1 MDLARYDAND
11 AYILEELR
19 REYQASDAKG
29 RIRLLKRLHRAAPN
43 MGVPLVVALMA
54 LEDPH
59 VEVRQWIARHGESLT
74 SGADPTLSLL
84 ATVLEPLGG
93 FQPGEDTLADKLKND
108 PDPFVRACLREN
120 PEVFNFIL
128 ADSWKQAFAEAT
140 HLERLALMRNPKVH
154 AGLIERVFDCEDNEL
169 GVAPNERSE
178 LVMAYLTNAEAL
190 KPSRGLGTR
199 DWPEKA
205 ATFWESGDWH
215 AIERHF
221 SRLWTLIAK
230 WPGDTGDIQSWV
242 YRVVGA
248 PDQTRAEIYRSCDV
262 PGWRL
267 AILESCDE
275 DDTETLALG
284 SADLDA
290 GCCQLAY
297 SKIPR
302 LGDEAL
308 LSLLQGDDR
317 GALCGLAVNTS
328 LPLAWLEKVRDRLR
342 ELDDPGVAWAEET
355 MKGLERAAAP
365 TEPRELFGH
374 EGRRGHFMDD
384 KMDFIGKRLLALEEE
399 TTKGLREIGDAIG
412 GVRMRVRALSAM
424 VIIGALGVVLF
435 LLYR

>member
-59 VEVRQWIARHGESLT
+59 VEVRQWIARHGEFLT

-93 FQPGEDTLADKLKND
+93 FQPGEGTLADKLKND

-154 AGLIERVFDCEDNEL
+154 ADLIERVFDCEDNEL

-190 KPSRGLGTR
+190 KPSRGLGTGAR
-199 DWPEKA
+199 RLRPSGNRGIGTLSRGTFRDCGHSSQSGLGTPGTSSRGCIELWAHPTRPGLKYIGLVMCLGGDWPSLRA
-205 ATFWESGDWH
+205 AMRTIRKPSP
-215 AIERHF
+215 
-221 SRLWTLIAK
+221 S
-230 WPGDTGDIQSWV
+230 
-242 YRVVGA
+242 
-248 PDQTRAEIYRSCDV
+248 
-262 PGWRL
+262 
-267 AILESCDE
+267 
-275 DDTETLALG
+275 
-284 SADLDA
+284 
-290 GCCQLAY
+290 
-297 SKIPR
+297 
-302 LGDEAL
+302 EAL
-308 LSLLQGDDR
+308 TSM
-317 GALCGLAVNTS
+317 LAVVSSRIRKSPVLGTRPCCLS
-328 LPLAWLEKVRDRLR
+328 FRAMTGVPSVGWL
-342 ELDDPGVAWAEET
+342 
-355 MKGLERAAAP
+355 
-365 TEPRELFGH
+365 
-374 EGRRGHFMDD
+374 
-384 KMDFIGKRLLALEEE
+384 
-399 TTKGLREIGDAIG
+399 
-412 GVRMRVRALSAM
+412 
-424 VIIGALGVVLF
+424 
-435 LLYR
+435 